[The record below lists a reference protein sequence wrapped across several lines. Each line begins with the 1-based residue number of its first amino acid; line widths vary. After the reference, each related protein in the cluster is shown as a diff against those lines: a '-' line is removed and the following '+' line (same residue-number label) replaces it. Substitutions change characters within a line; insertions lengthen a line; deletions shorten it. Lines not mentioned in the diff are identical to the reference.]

1 MIIPANI
8 SITKIINRYSIL
20 LFILILLIL
29 VFPEMIISNTDTVI
43 VRIISIF
50 LIIYYAKFNIYYGLV
65 MCLFIIF
72 LNYKKTS
79 ITEGARN
86 RRSSNKGSMIKA
98 PNTNLAAMLDK
109 KIKDEVAKQLS
120 QVKQGPTGPE
130 GPAGPN
136 GDKGPTGPTGPTG
149 ENGQPGL
156 QGPTGPIGET
166 GPSSINR

>member
-8 SITKIINRYSIL
+8 SITKINNKYSIL
-20 LFILILLIL
+20 LFILILLVL

-50 LIIYYAKFNIYYGLV
+50 LIIYYTKFNIYYGLV

-86 RRSSNKGSMIKA
+86 RRSNKGSVNKA
-98 PNTNLAAMLDK
+98 PNTNLAAMLDT
-109 KIKDEVAKQLS
+109 KIKQEVTKQLAK
-120 QVKQGPTGPE
+120 VKQGPTGPE

-136 GDKGPTGPTGPTG
+136 GDKGPTGPTGSTG

>member
-1 MIIPANI
+1 
-8 SITKIINRYSIL
+8 
-20 LFILILLIL
+20 
-29 VFPEMIISNTDTVI
+29 
-43 VRIISIF
+43 
-50 LIIYYAKFNIYYGLV
+50 

-86 RRSSNKGSMIKA
+86 RRSNKGSVIKA
-98 PNTNLAAMLDK
+98 PNTNLAAMLDT
-109 KIKDEVAKQLS
+109 KIKQEVAKQLS
-120 QVKQGPTGPE
+120 EVKQGPTGPE